1 MNEFFGMIGVSII
14 ISIMIAMVLL
24 YITNIFRIVIAFKTE
39 EYSIL
44 LLSRIIGVFFPIW
57 GVIMGLVS

>member
-1 MNEFFGMIGVSII
+1 MNEFFGMVGVGII
-14 ISIMIAMVLL
+14 VLVLVALVLL
-24 YITNIFRIVIAFKTE
+24 YITNVVRIVIAFKTE

-44 LLSRIIGVFFPIW
+44 LVSRIIGVFFPVW

>member
-1 MNEFFGMIGVSII
+1 MNEFFGMVGVGII
-14 ISIMIAMVLL
+14 VLIMIALVLL
-24 YITNIFRIVIAFKTE
+24 YITNVVRIVIAFKTE

-44 LLSRIIGVFFPIW
+44 LVSRIIGVFFPVW